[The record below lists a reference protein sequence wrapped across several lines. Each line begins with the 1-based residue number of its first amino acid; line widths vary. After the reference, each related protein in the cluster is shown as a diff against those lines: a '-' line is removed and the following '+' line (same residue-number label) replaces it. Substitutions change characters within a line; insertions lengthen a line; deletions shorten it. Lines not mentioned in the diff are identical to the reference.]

1 MTKKEPKQIFQ
12 KSLLACVLI
21 IGFGIYLFLRG
32 NKEKAQFDNVT
43 GKIDYYDKTFGEINY
58 RGKGNHR
65 FIRIMEFPLIFDI
78 FVGKASGDFGPNFE
92 KLDNLKIGD
101 EITIYYA
108 NKTLLQKKQDYRF
121 NKSVQFIDKDGEAYF
136 IRGNKDAYGGY
147 FFIGIGVVIAIALV
161 ILKQTG
167 RIE

>member
-1 MTKKEPKQIFQ
+1 MTKKEPKQIFE

-21 IGFGIYLFLRG
+21 VGFGIYLFLRG

-78 FVGKASGDFGPNFE
+78 FVGKESGDFGPNFE

-101 EITIYYA
+101 EITVYYA
-108 NKTLLQKKQDYRF
+108 NKTLLQKNRILGLINPSNLLTKTERPIL
-121 NKSVQFIDKDGEAYF
+121 SE
-136 IRGNKDAYGGY
+136 
-147 FFIGIGVVIAIALV
+147 GIKIHMEGIFLLELA
-161 ILKQTG
+161 
-167 RIE
+167 